1 MEENDQIC
9 LSSSN
14 FTKFTILL
22 WPPTKGRE
30 KSGKSDIKK
39 PKEVA
44 VSERKEPSQFKAWD
58 QVRWRPLGTHLF

>member
-14 FTKFTILL
+14 FTKFTIFL

-39 PKEVA
+39 PKEA

>member
-9 LSSSN
+9 WSSSN
-14 FTKFTILL
+14 FTKFNTLL

-30 KSGKSDIKK
+30 KSGKSNIKK

-44 VSERKEPSQFKAWD
+44 VSERKEPFQFKAGD
-58 QVRWRPLGTHLF
+58 QVR